1 MRGDG
6 RLILGAFRAGVVL
19 LVPAA
24 AIAWAV
30 RGGGGALAVLVALAI
45 VVANLVVSGLVL
57 LIAARRAPEN
67 YPMIAMPS
75 YALRM
80 VGVFAAMAAVHAT
93 KAIDSQTFTVAFAVG
108 VVWILAYECF
118 LWART
123 PWLALE
129 FGKEL
134 P

>member
-1 MRGDG
+1 MRGEG
-6 RLILGAFRAGVVL
+6 RLILGAFRAGAVA

-24 AIAWAV
+24 GVAWAV
-30 RGGGGALAVLVALAI
+30 RGGAGALAVLVALAI
-45 VVANLVVSGLVL
+45 VVANIAASGLVL
-57 LIAARRAPEN
+57 LVAARRAPNN

-80 VGVFAAMAAVHAT
+80 AGVFIAMGAVFAT
-93 KAIDSQTFTVAFAVG
+93 HAIDHSTFIVTFALG
-108 VVWILAYECF
+108 VIGILAYECF

-129 FGKEL
+129 FGKE
-134 P
+134 PS